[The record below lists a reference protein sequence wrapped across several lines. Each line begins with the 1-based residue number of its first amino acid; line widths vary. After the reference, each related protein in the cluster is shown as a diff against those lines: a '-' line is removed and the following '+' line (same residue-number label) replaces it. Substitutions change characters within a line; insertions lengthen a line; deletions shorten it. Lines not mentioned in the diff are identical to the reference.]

1 MGIVII
7 SLIVLAII
15 CGVCYYKSIYDRI
28 KENEK
33 IPEDDWYF

>member
-1 MGIVII
+1 MGIAII

-28 KENEK
+28 KGNEK